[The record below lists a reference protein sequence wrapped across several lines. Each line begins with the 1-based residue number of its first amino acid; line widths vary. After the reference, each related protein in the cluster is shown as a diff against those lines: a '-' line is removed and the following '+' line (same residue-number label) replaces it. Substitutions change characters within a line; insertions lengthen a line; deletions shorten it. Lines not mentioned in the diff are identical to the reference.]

1 MLYTLILGAVAST
14 SRSSRGQTFL
24 VYYDLVE
31 PEETGTE
38 EMAVSVDDCD
48 LRALS
53 VYHNMYAVA
62 VAVDPSDEVF
72 RQGDIIYLN
81 KGLPLL

>member
-14 SRSSRGQTFL
+14 SQSSRGQIFL

-38 EMAVSVDDCD
+38 EMPVSVDDCD

-53 VYHNMYAVA
+53 VHHNTYAVA